1 MKIGSKYEEWYE
13 KNIDELEIKFKESGA
28 WYELDFNLEDEI
40 DKEWDYYCQKICLN
54 YHNKEHTT

>member
-13 KNIDELEIKFKESGA
+13 KNIKELECKFIESGA

-40 DKEWDYYCQKICLN
+40 DKEWDHYCQSICD
-54 YHNKEHTT
+54 KEHTT